1 MTDPQRTVGA
11 TPPGGH
17 VLPVSFSGGSALTR
31 RPHRVRRVLLPSLAV
46 LALVATGGIVHL
58 EANRGYDA
66 ALEQFDDALYTAVSE
81 MNELDEDM
89 VDLTTVSASAA
100 EILESDSGRL
110 VSDDANQTLASSVDD
125 AAEALEQAQLLLTQ
139 TLPSAEEKP
148 LWTWE
153 LFGETTALTEDTSE
167 IDSRVLAYEDSA
179 SELSALAGGMEDA
192 GVDVLV
198 ASADA
203 AAAVEAD
210 HVSAKNER
218 ILTLRA
224 AAEDVAAASDTLD
237 DSSSSAFSA
246 LDSAAADVVASHES
260 ALAEKAGP
268 LLRTRLA
275 IEDYARSLAPD
286 VLMDFEWARIVNGA
300 GENGSMGG
308 YATWWYDR
316 GGYSTIRFSDSVAEQ
331 WPSAHSKA
339 LIAHEVGHAISVK
352 CQGMYDTS
360 TQESIEAW
368 ATAWAISMGHTD
380 DANGVWAYGTPP
392 QSLIE
397 KAADCR

>member
-1 MTDPQRTVGA
+1 M
-11 TPPGGH
+11 
-17 VLPVSFSGGSALTR
+17 R
-31 RPHRVRRVLLPSLAV
+31 RILLPSLAV
-46 LALVATGGIVHL
+46 LALMATGGIVHL
-58 EANRGYDA
+58 QAHLGYDSA
-66 ALEQFDDALYTAVSE
+66 REQFDGALLTATTE
-81 MNELDEDM
+81 LNELDEQM
-89 VDLTTVSASAA
+89 IEAAAVSASAA
-100 EILESDSGRL
+100 EILEADSGRL
-110 VSDDANQTLASSVDD
+110 VSDDENQTLASSVDGTE
-125 AAEALEQAQLLLTQ
+125 EALEEAQALLTQ
-139 TLPSAEEKP
+139 TLPSADEKP
-148 LWTWE
+148 FWTWE
-153 LFGETTALTEDTSE
+153 LLAETTALSEDTSV
-167 IDSRVLAYEDSA
+167 IDSRALAYQEST
-179 SELSALAGGMEDA
+179 SELSALAAGVEDA

-198 ASADA
+198 SSADA
-203 AAAVEAD
+203 AAAVEAE

-224 AAEDVAAASDTLD
+224 AAEDLAASSDDLD

-246 LDSAAADVVASHES
+246 LDSAAAEVVESHES

-275 IEDYARSLAPD
+275 IEDYARTLAPG

-300 GENGSMGG
+300 GGDGSMGG

-331 WPSAHSKA
+331 WPSARSKA

-352 CQGMYDTS
+352 CEGMYDTS

-380 DANGVWAYGTPP
+380 DANGVWAYGPPP
-392 QSLIE
+392 QSLID